1 MLFYGDLLQPKMNDV
16 IVKKNLK
23 DVLIPSCTV
32 KYMSHVSDLGCLLI
46 KQKQT
51 RNFILFAHMHKAY
64 FCSDLSHLL

>member
-1 MLFYGDLLQPKMNDV
+1 
-16 IVKKNLK
+16 VKKNLK